1 MLIRLVESFILSHGI
16 NRIINIHN
24 VQGIKLD
31 LKRNY
36 VLQNKILQDVI
47 KTEFSETS
55 TSIICSNEYERV
67 KTEYLKA
74 KLNLLV
80 LKVKFSTM
88 KTLFDT
94 YGNDDSGNSN
104 KNIIE
109 TLDSTRRYHEMLKRG
124 INEYKQQMEKDVEY
138 KNALLEYK
146 KLNIQVKERQEWIDS
161 L

>member
-138 KNALLEYK
+138 KNAVLAYK